1 MNTSIYD
8 KTAKG
13 REEIATR
20 KYQLAPRMRTL
31 LVLID
36 GRKSEEELLRSVS
49 GLGLTAAS
57 IAELQAQDFI
67 VLATSYSATLE
78 TEPVAEPAPVV
89 MAPPPPPVPE
99 TPPPLVQ
106 AAAIRAETEAQ
117 AIVPAQQFQSL
128 YEFYNRTIKTNIG
141 LRGFTLQL
149 KVEKASSV
157 DELRDLRQP
166 YLEAVLKAKG
176 SDTARTLATQLDQ
189 LLGNAPSSDS
199 LSRPYD

>member
-49 GLGLTAAS
+49 GLGLTADS
-57 IAELQAQDFI
+57 IAELLTQDFI
-67 VLATSYSATLE
+67 VLATSYSAILE
-78 TEPVAEPAPVV
+78 TEPVAEAPVV
-89 MAPPPPPVPE
+89 VTPPVPAA
-99 TPPPLVQ
+99 PPPLVQ
-106 AAAIRAETEAQ
+106 AAAIRAEAEAQ
-117 AIVPAQQFQSL
+117 TPAPAQQFQSL
-128 YEFYNRTIKTNIG
+128 YDFYNRTIKSNIG

-149 KVEKASSV
+149 KVEKAASV
-157 DELRDLRQP
+157 DELRDLRRP

-176 SDTARTLATQLDQ
+176 SDIARNLAAQLDQ
-189 LLGNAPSSDS
+189 LLGNAPSNDS
-199 LSRPYD
+199 LSHPYD